1 MKMKRGYITL
11 RLTVVAIKQTGLDME
26 TFLVAVS
33 WIVVTHQ
40 HKGETGNLL
49 CLQDGKQCVTL
60 GGESDLM
67 HVQGGGD
74 KRWQRRDRGS
84 LPGRN
89 YRAVT
94 VRSEI
99 QKCI

>member
-49 CLQDGKQCVTL
+49 CLQEWQTMCDL
-60 GGESDLM
+60 GG
-67 HVQGGGD
+67 
-74 KRWQRRDRGS
+74 
-84 LPGRN
+84 
-89 YRAVT
+89 
-94 VRSEI
+94 
-99 QKCI
+99 